1 MRTKDHNKKVLIS
14 SILIFS
20 SLIGAAQD
28 TTKVDYIKV
37 LNLDSTDYNPEGFFK
52 ILEDRYAPL
61 GEIEELSCVI
71 GDRYYDVE
79 KICIRYVEF
88 PFRWIC
94 YTPFEIEQQLKIKK

>member
-1 MRTKDHNKKVLIS
+1 MKTFIT
-14 SILIFS
+14 SILVLVATVGFT
-20 SLIGAAQD
+20 QD
-28 TTKVDYIKV
+28 TTKVNYIKV

-79 KICIRYVEF
+79 KICIRFVEF
-88 PFRWIC
+88 PYRWFC
-94 YTPFEIEQQLKIKK
+94 FTPYELENKLEEK